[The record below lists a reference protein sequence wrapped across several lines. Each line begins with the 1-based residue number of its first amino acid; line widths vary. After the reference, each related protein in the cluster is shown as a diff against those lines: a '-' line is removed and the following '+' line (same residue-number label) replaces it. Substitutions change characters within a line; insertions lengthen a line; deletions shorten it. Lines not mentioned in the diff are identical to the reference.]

1 MARFVQFVFI
11 LNERTET
18 ETTAVCKSSPT
29 PDEVLHDVY
38 MNFFIDHG
46 NQQFYQHLVTSQMMK
61 RRCVQVLSKFK
72 DNTLKQSNILMVIR
86 GEECFLYKFKGF
98 YY

>member
-46 NQQFYQHLVTSQMMK
+46 NQ
-61 RRCVQVLSKFK
+61 
-72 DNTLKQSNILMVIR
+72 
-86 GEECFLYKFKGF
+86 
-98 YY
+98 